1 MSQNDLLEKL
11 KDIAGE
17 SQVRTDEPMSSHT
30 TFRIGGTADYFVMP
44 SSVEELQTIIRLLKK
59 SDINYYV
66 IGNGSNLL
74 VGDKGFRGV
83 IIQLSDAFDEV
94 EYIDDVTVKAMS
106 GMKLSRLETGFQI
119 KDLQALSL
127 QQVFQEQ

>member
-44 SSVEELQTIIRLLKK
+44 SYFAASSFYAVGGEYGIDRRNNNQ
-59 SDINYYV
+59 
-66 IGNGSNLL
+66 GNQGGYGKTPSHGHTHRAPHLGTLAGPHRHRDHTQN
-74 VGDKGFRGV
+74 GRQRCHQYRAK
-83 IIQLSDAFDEV
+83 
-94 EYIDDVTVKAMS
+94 
-106 GMKLSRLETGFQI
+106 TGFFRQ
-119 KDLQALSL
+119 SL
-127 QQVFQEQ
+127 PM

>member
-44 SSVEELQTIIRLLKK
+44 SSVEELQAIIQLLKK
-59 SDINYYV
+59 SDIFIDFFN
-66 IGNGSNLL
+66 IC
-74 VGDKGFRGV
+74 F
-83 IIQLSDAFDEV
+83 IIIL
-94 EYIDDVTVKAMS
+94 
-106 GMKLSRLETGFQI
+106 
-119 KDLQALSL
+119 
-127 QQVFQEQ
+127 